1 MTEVTSAV
9 LEVPGSVGRVLGY
22 LVCQEA
28 RVGSR
33 LGLPFILL
41 TSGKLLTSSFSAQ
54 LYIGAIRPLILG
66 PLDTDTRGPLILMCS
81 RQRVPASRPW
91 GCGLQLLSFS

>member
-41 TSGKLLTSSFSAQ
+41 TSGKLLTFSFLPVIIAGSSLF
-54 LYIGAIRPLILG
+54 
-66 PLDTDTRGPLILMCS
+66 
-81 RQRVPASRPW
+81 
-91 GCGLQLLSFS
+91 